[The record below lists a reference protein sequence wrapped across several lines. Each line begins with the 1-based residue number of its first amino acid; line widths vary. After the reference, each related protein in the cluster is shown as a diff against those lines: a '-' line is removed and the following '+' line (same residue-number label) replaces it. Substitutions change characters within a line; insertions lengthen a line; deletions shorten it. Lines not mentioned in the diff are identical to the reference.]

1 MTTSSKDMR
10 AKAVSKLTHIGDD
23 IRDIDHEIYS
33 LSQEIEMLV
42 VKKDDAKW
50 SGDTSTVNRVTY
62 QLMLK
67 RTMRATLAK
76 RRNVIMREMNHD
88 R

>member
-1 MTTSSKDMR
+1 MAVTISSRNMR
-10 AKAVSKLTHIGDD
+10 AKAESMLTHIGDD

-42 VKKDDAKW
+42 IKNDDAKW
-50 SGDTSTVNRVTY
+50 AMDTSTVNRVTY

-67 RTMRATLAK
+67 RSMRAVLLK
-76 RRNVIMREMNHD
+76 RRNIILKEMK
-88 R
+88 

>member
-1 MTTSSKDMR
+1 MAVTINSRNMR
-10 AKAVSKLTHIGDD
+10 AKAESMLTHIGDD

-42 VKKDDAKW
+42 IKNDDAKW
-50 SGDTSTVNRVTY
+50 AMDTSTVNRVTY

-67 RTMRATLAK
+67 RSMRAVLLK
-76 RRNVIMREMNHD
+76 RRNIILKEMK
-88 R
+88 

>member
-1 MTTSSKDMR
+1 MR
-10 AKAVSKLTHIGDD
+10 AKAVSMLTHIGDD

-42 VKKDDAKW
+42 VKNDDAKW
-50 SGDTSTVNRVTY
+50 AGDVTTVDRVTY

-67 RTMRATLAK
+67 RTMRAVLTK
-76 RRNVIMREMNHD
+76 RRNVIMRGMNHE